1 MKNNSK
7 AEATTTTTASNQ
19 KQNLGEQAFAL
30 WMAFSKNNVP
40 YLSGKVNGDDNFKI
54 VAFANG
60 SKKNV
65 KEPDIRVYAKGNTK
79 EEVASLWES
88 LSPTTG
94 KRYLKGKDNEGKKLI
109 GFYNHDNG
117 SKSKQPYI
125 TVYYKEG

>member
-7 AEATTTTTASNQ
+7 AEATTTTAPNK
-19 KQNLGEQAFAL
+19 KQNIGEQAFAL
-30 WMAFSKNNVP
+30 WMATSKKNVP
-40 YLSGKVNGDDNFKI
+40 YLSGKVNGNDDFKI

-65 KEPDIRVYAKGNTK
+65 KEPDIRVYAKGDTK

-109 GFYNHDNG
+109 GFYNSNN
-117 SKSKQPYI
+117 KPNQPFI
-125 TVYYKEG
+125 TVYYEEG